1 MKQGEVVENG
11 IHEDVYKMNGT
22 YKEIF
27 DAMAKSLNI
36 EKIAK
41 TFDDEE
47 EENY

>member
-1 MKQGEVVENG
+1 MKQGEVVEHG
-11 IHEDVYKMNGT
+11 VHEDVYKMHGT

-36 EKIAK
+36 DKIAK

-47 EENY
+47 ENY